1 MELPQYMS
9 NEQGIS
15 YEQMKPG
22 QLLTVHAMDAF
33 TKGPSFFLVEVLS
46 VRDERKN
53 QMAATLR
60 YRGGNFNFYNG
71 ENTSKAIKL
80 ADGDLFE
87 NGISGTLIPLTD
99 LRMSYYG
106 GIGVGRDHL
115 FDFVNGR
122 NKSVIAHKISVI
134 DVSNPTA
141 GWLSPDLSEH
151 FKKIEETKGRQDRNR
166 QEATKNTENSIDQF
180 INEKFKSHPKVG
192 EIQKMLS
199 EFSPNGKVAIASFL
213 GYALEDGV
221 FEKAWQILD
230 KANYDHF
237 TYQPPMVR
245 GDMDILGQNRV
256 KIMEMIREAG
266 ITWPRLDKEP
276 EVDLDGP
283 MPGEIGVIILGQD
296 PILRE
301 KLVRK
306 VAEYKSR
313 FNWPNPDNVIS
324 ARHKALVLQT
334 VLERSTVTLGELRSI
349 LSKENWFNEDAFETA
364 VWIINEY
371 VSTSGKGRVVGGTGL
386 S

>member
-1 MELPQYMS
+1 
-9 NEQGIS
+9 
-15 YEQMKPG
+15 
-22 QLLTVHAMDAF
+22 
-33 TKGPSFFLVEVLS
+33 
-46 VRDERKN
+46 
-53 QMAATLR
+53 
-60 YRGGNFNFYNG
+60 
-71 ENTSKAIKL
+71 
-80 ADGDLFE
+80 
-87 NGISGTLIPLTD
+87 
-99 LRMSYYG
+99 
-106 GIGVGRDHL
+106 
-115 FDFVNGR
+115 
-122 NKSVIAHKISVI
+122 
-134 DVSNPTA
+134 
-141 GWLSPDLSEH
+141 
-151 FKKIEETKGRQDRNR
+151 
-166 QEATKNTENSIDQF
+166 
-180 INEKFKSHPKVG
+180 
-192 EIQKMLS
+192 
-199 EFSPNGKVAIASFL
+199 
-213 GYALEDGV
+213 
-221 FEKAWQILD
+221 
-230 KANYDHF
+230 
-237 TYQPPMVR
+237 MVR
-245 GDMDILGQNRV
+245 GNKDIIGQNRV